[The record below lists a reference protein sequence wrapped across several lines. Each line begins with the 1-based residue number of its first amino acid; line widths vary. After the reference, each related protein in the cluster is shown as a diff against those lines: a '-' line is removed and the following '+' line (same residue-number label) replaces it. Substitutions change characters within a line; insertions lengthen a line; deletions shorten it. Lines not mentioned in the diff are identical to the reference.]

1 MRLTKNKHQYLKR
14 NNDFLM
20 KKKNTFTKLDK
31 KYNLNND
38 QHQYQTHNK
47 KTQGGIYL
55 QKILKTN
62 EGYKSLNKVIKIDS
76 HNLMQCN
83 KNIQNIFS
91 SDEKSKKA
99 ISYIL
104 NTLNEKNKDK
114 YRPLKLERNFNNSIN
129 YKNYKTEQN
138 DIGNFKYNINDMN
151 KFGKNQTPKKYEY
164 DKYKDNKNE
173 NNSDSRTNIFNNN
186 LEKINLNYSI
196 NNVNNMN
203 IIEEPITN
211 REYFNQTERSN
222 YYYSN
227 SLIDFNKE
235 NSFNSKQEFFKK
247 ININNNLKNYKKEK
261 TIKDDKKLVHIQK
274 IPSPKSSAT
283 KRQYS
288 PFNDILSKSSNN
300 FFINKIPI
308 DNNENDYFN
317 NLSLRHFE
325 NKNSLTKRT
334 MEKEESCPKENNYE
348 TENPININSN
358 NFLVK
363 VNNNYLKNNNV
374 VYRNKKAINQKV
386 FQSNSLNN
394 GTTRNKYNKRNYR
407 CINSVRTNLNL
418 KENEE
423 KIPDIIYNNMNE
435 EEEENKKNINI
446 NKEELKKYLEH
457 FIKDITP
464 ININQFVIY
473 SHSNNNYKNEEIQ
486 RPNDNNENFS
496 MNKSY
501 TSFNKLHNFKN
512 YNINNI
518 NSKKENILNNS
529 TYMQEFEHLKL
540 KKKIFDLNNNKETN
554 SNPNKINKILVKK
567 RPINDNI
574 IPHTIN
580 TGSNN
585 LTNDN
590 STGLYLCKQ
599 NKGENVLNISINI
612 DNILMINNILK
623 EAGFEIKQIKNNK
636 TSYKSESKINL
647 KKYNA
652 YNMNSK
658 DDSYK
663 KKKYNSNVEI
673 KKYCNKKEKVKEV
686 IYGSNNKKSK
696 RSPIKLEKN
705 DISVKKKN
713 LNNIKNDKKE
723 EMKKKI
729 FVKLNENFEEFE
741 NNYLKKTKEKFNDAN
756 NNINNIENE
765 NNSKIVISTP
775 NFKIN

>member
-1 MRLTKNKHQYLKR
+1 
-14 NNDFLM
+14 
-20 KKKNTFTKLDK
+20 
-31 KYNLNND
+31 
-38 QHQYQTHNK
+38 
-47 KTQGGIYL
+47 
-55 QKILKTN
+55 
-62 EGYKSLNKVIKIDS
+62 
-76 HNLMQCN
+76 
-83 KNIQNIFS
+83 
-91 SDEKSKKA
+91 
-99 ISYIL
+99 
-104 NTLNEKNKDK
+104 
-114 YRPLKLERNFNNSIN
+114 
-129 YKNYKTEQN
+129 
-138 DIGNFKYNINDMN
+138 
-151 KFGKNQTPKKYEY
+151 
-164 DKYKDNKNE
+164 
-173 NNSDSRTNIFNNN
+173 
-186 LEKINLNYSI
+186 
-196 NNVNNMN
+196 
-203 IIEEPITN
+203 
-211 REYFNQTERSN
+211 
-222 YYYSN
+222 
-227 SLIDFNKE
+227 
-235 NSFNSKQEFFKK
+235 
-247 ININNNLKNYKKEK
+247 
-261 TIKDDKKLVHIQK
+261 
-274 IPSPKSSAT
+274 
-283 KRQYS
+283 
-288 PFNDILSKSSNN
+288 
-300 FFINKIPI
+300 
-308 DNNENDYFN
+308 
-317 NLSLRHFE
+317 
-325 NKNSLTKRT
+325 
-334 MEKEESCPKENNYE
+334 
-348 TENPININSN
+348 
-358 NFLVK
+358 
-363 VNNNYLKNNNV
+363 
-374 VYRNKKAINQKV
+374 
-386 FQSNSLNN
+386 
-394 GTTRNKYNKRNYR
+394 
-407 CINSVRTNLNL
+407 
-418 KENEE
+418 
-423 KIPDIIYNNMNE
+423 
-435 EEEENKKNINI
+435 
-446 NKEELKKYLEH
+446 
-457 FIKDITP
+457 
-464 ININQFVIY
+464 
-473 SHSNNNYKNEEIQ
+473 
-486 RPNDNNENFS
+486 

-599 NKGENVLNISINI
+599 NKGENVLNIPINT

-652 YNMNSK
+652 YNMISK

-686 IYGSNNKKSK
+686 IYGSKNKKSK
-696 RSPIKLEKN
+696 KSPIKLEKN

-765 NNSKIVISTP
+765 NNSKNVISTP